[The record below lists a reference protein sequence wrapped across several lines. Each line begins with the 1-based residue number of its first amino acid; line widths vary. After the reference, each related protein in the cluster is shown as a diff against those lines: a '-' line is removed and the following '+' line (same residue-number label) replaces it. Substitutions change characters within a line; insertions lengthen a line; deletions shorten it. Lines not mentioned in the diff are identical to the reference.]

1 MEICKSLQDF
11 IASNGINIKDIAKA
25 GGFNVSSIKTALYND
40 SFSFEKF
47 CKIAIIAGFDLRSPE
62 NFSAL
67 KVRYDVDPIDMVK
80 RINTYKEV
88 LKDKVIKVE
97 KEVGIED
104 VLHEAE
110 VDTSFAVVCKMQA
123 AAAKAEQKKIPV
135 PEDLDKEVEAVVE
148 NENKVVENVEVPE
161 PVAEIECMCAIK
173 HMIEDMKG
181 IEAFYVGS
189 AVERLYQFKDNKSI
203 EALKEARKS
212 LDKLI
217 SNLES

>member
-110 VDTSFAVVCKMQA
+110 VDTSLQ
-123 AAAKAEQKKIPV
+123 
-135 PEDLDKEVEAVVE
+135 L
-148 NENKVVENVEVPE
+148 
-161 PVAEIECMCAIK
+161 
-173 HMIEDMKG
+173 
-181 IEAFYVGS
+181 YVRCR
-189 AVERLYQFKDNKSI
+189 RLQRRLN
-203 EALKEARKS
+203 RKRYPCRR
-212 LDKLI
+212 I
-217 SNLES
+217 WIRR